1 MGFLLWLITSATS
14 ARVESTSLAT
24 SVHLWGAQVEAGA
37 YPTSYIPTT
46 TATGTRIADVIN
58 RDDIHTNNLITD
70 EGGTWF
76 VHLINNVVMSRDTS
90 NVGLFIGNSSNGV
103 TGDVLAIRNNGTNR
117 LSINKRI
124 AGSQTQ
130 IYMTTTDHVKVAIK
144 WNGTTADVFEN
155 GIKVVSATSFTTTDM
170 EFFSGTGAD
179 VSKYIKQ
186 MALFP
191 TPLSDDQCIALTT
204 L

>member
-1 MGFLLWLITSATS
+1 M
-14 ARVESTSLAT
+14 V
-24 SVHLWGAQVEAGA
+24 
-37 YPTSYIPTT
+37 
-46 TATGTRIADVIN
+46 N
-58 RDDIHTNNLITD
+58 
-70 EGGTWF
+70 
-76 VHLINNVVMSRDTS
+76 
-90 NVGLFIGNSSNGV
+90 
-103 TGDVLAIRNNGTNR
+103 IRNNGVNNR
-117 LSINKRI
+117 LTINKRI

-130 IYMTTTDHVKVAIK
+130 IYTTTTDHVKVAIK

-170 EFFSGTGAD
+170 EFFSGTGGD

-191 TPLSDDQCIALTT
+191 TPLSDAECIALTT